1 MKKYQALLK
10 GIVDI
15 FVLIKKLYIN
25 KYYVKIEMIV
35 PKEET
40 K

>member
-1 MKKYQALLK
+1 MKYLIQLK
-10 GIVDI
+10 DIVDI
-15 FVLIKKLYIN
+15 FVLIKKLYIE